1 MSGLV
6 TLYLIRQAPCL
17 LIAVAMVLRI
27 LSYRGYRKKTTAR
40 EQAVSGLAQKE
51 NI

>member
-6 TLYLIRQAPCL
+6 NPYLIGQATCL

-27 LSYRGYRKKTTAR
+27 LSYRGYRKKTDSA
-40 EQAVSGLAQKE
+40 
-51 NI
+51 